1 MSSPRKTRG
10 AEGPYQVVRRPK
22 AEVLE
27 EMATLARQDRAR
39 MTAPIAPAPR
49 PPGRFWIDR
58 RPPLRPPINPYI
70 PASPERPRD
79 VRVAAVRAQA
89 RREQEKASLERE
101 ESLRAE
107 VYEHA
112 ARPRTPS
119 PPRDAEDWYDLARWN
134 RQRWI

>member
-1 MSSPRKTRG
+1 MSSQKSRG
-10 AEGPYQVVRRPK
+10 AEGLEQVIRRPK

-27 EMATLARQDRAR
+27 EMAALARQDRAR

-58 RPPLRPPINPYI
+58 RPPQRPPINPFI
-70 PASPERPRD
+70 PVSPERPLD
-79 VRVAAVRAQA
+79 AHVAAVRAQA
-89 RREQEKASLERE
+89 RKEEEKASLERE
-101 ESLRAE
+101 EELRAWA
-107 VYEHA
+107 YEHA

-119 PPRDAEDWYDLARWN
+119 PPREAEDHYDLARWN